1 LLIAFGRDSDSSLAT
16 PTRGRTD
23 RQTDRRTRALPVN
36 RGDDVNVL
44 YVTGQLVVATP
55 LGVCAPTCC
64 SVHTFAR
71 LHPCTSVIIRT
82 TCGTGA
88 RSLEVAP
95 TALTQRCRHTTRNTK
110 CETIPLYRAK
120 TAELSIGLHPQSTS
134 ALRHVTEDLLCE
146 FVQSHTKFKPA

>member
-1 LLIAFGRDSDSSLAT
+1 M
-16 PTRGRTD
+16 TRTRVWRRRRAGG
-23 RQTDRRTRALPVN
+23 QTDRRTRALPVN

-55 LGVCAPTCC
+55 LGLCAPTCR

-110 CETIPLYRAK
+110 CETKPLHRAK

>member
-1 LLIAFGRDSDSSLAT
+1 MLIAFGRDSDSSLAT
-16 PTRGRTD
+16 PTRRRTD
-23 RQTDRRTRALPVN
+23 RQTDRRTRVLPVN

-44 YVTGQLVVATP
+44 YVTGQLVG
-55 LGVCAPTCC
+55 LCAPTCC

-110 CETIPLYRAK
+110 CETKPLYRAK